1 LSVLRSTL
9 FLLTQVIVT
18 VPYGVLTLFTWPLPP
33 HVRYRIITF
42 WSRMIIWLARLIC
55 GIRWQVRGLRN
66 LPAGPAVVMSKHQS
80 AWETMALQL
89 FFPPLSIVLKKELLR
104 IPFFGWGLAM
114 FNPIAIDRNAG
125 RGALRQIEM
134 QGREKMAEGFWVLVF
149 PEGTRM
155 APGNRGKY
163 NIGGAWLAARTGA
176 PVVPV
181 AHDAGRFWGR
191 NAFLKRPGRI
201 TVSIGPAI
209 ETSGLDA
216 NEVNRRVEDWIERE
230 MQRISAG

>member
-1 LSVLRSTL
+1 M
-9 FLLTQVIVT
+9 QVIVT
-18 VPYGVLTLFTWPLPP
+18 VPYGVLTLCTWPLKP

-42 WSRMIIWLARLIC
+42 WSRIIIWLARLIC
-55 GIRWQVRGLRN
+55 GIRWQVRGLQN
-66 LPAGPAVVMSKHQS
+66 LPVGPAVVMSKHQS

-125 RGALRQIEM
+125 REALKQIEA
-134 QGREKMAEGFWVLVF
+134 QGRKKMAEGFWVLVF

-155 APGNRGKY
+155 APGNKGRY

-201 TVSIGPAI
+201 TVSIGPVI
-209 ETSGLDA
+209 ETAGLDA
-216 NEVNRRVEDWIERE
+216 NEVKRRVEDWIERE
-230 MQRISAG
+230 MQLIAAG